1 MPTTP
6 ADERVL
12 FLSAA
17 PDGKRYLG
25 MSSQD
30 DCLEPPSKRRKCGDG
45 DDGKKAA
52 EIIAFGGPMYDEA
65 TARKMLTEA
74 VRIAA
79 ICSDDGEAVIGF
91 DPGDAALNSSY
102 AVWHEGI
109 ELTPMAYFAAKND
122 VKMCRYLISR
132 GASTT
137 KCSEQDRP
145 FYPMYSAAEGG
156 HLDVCKLLYD
166 NGAKNDVRR
175 DDGYGWNPFHV
186 AIRNKHNEVVRWLV
200 LQGALCADSTSKKSR
215 RAAFTFRGVLVGI
228 AN

>member
-65 TARKMLTEA
+65 TTRKMLTEA

-91 DPGDAALNSSY
+91 DPDDAALNSSY

-200 LQGALCADSTSKKSR
+200 LQGALCADSTSR